1 MQLDGLEIPKALLSV
16 VKLFRGD
23 QMLRQVLWIICKEDF
38 QEVILPK
45 S

>member
-1 MQLDGLEIPKALLSV
+1 MQLDGLEIKKGLLSV

-23 QMLRQVLWIICKEDF
+23 QMLRQVIWIICKEYF